1 MKSIAMPSL
10 AWLLTFSSLLA
21 TAMPFNTE
29 GGSIAGTA
37 QPLESTVCERDS
49 IASCMRNAG
58 LDVPTCFASACA
70 PAADLRTLKRQE
82 DTCTEENL
90 VKCAIE
96 EWREAETCF
105 REFCL

>member
-1 MKSIAMPSL
+1 MKSTAMPNL

-29 GGSIAGTA
+29 GGGIAGTA
-37 QPLESTVCERDS
+37 QSLGANVCERDS
-49 IASCMRNAG
+49 IANCMRSAG

-70 PAADLRTLKRQE
+70 PAIDPRTLKRQE

-90 VKCAIE
+90 VQCAIT

-105 REFCL
+105 REFFL